1 MGLKRAI
8 TAIAALLLV
17 SLSVPAQAVNIH
29 LAPKASPAIEGSQAS
44 ADSVIRVAGW
54 DFKKVEQV
62 LIDDLP
68 TTFLASSNT
77 LISIRIPLGTNPGDV
92 TITLVSNSGNAK
104 SSFQIEI
111 VSLETEND
119 TKVTI
124 GSFLGYVAVYT
135 KNLSGEKLS
144 IQVGNK
150 IRDVSVLS
158 NDYTANLTKVG
169 SNRLVEVKVFV
180 AGQLVESAMVL
191 VR

>member
-1 MGLKRAI
+1 MGLKKAI
-8 TAIAALLLV
+8 TAIAAMLLV
-17 SLSVPAQAVNIH
+17 SLALPAHGLNLPQAPRATPV
-29 LAPKASPAIEGSQAS
+29 IEGSQAK

-68 TTFLASSNT
+68 TTFQASSNT
-77 LISIRIPLGTNPGDV
+77 LIAIRIPLGTNPGDV
-92 TITLVSNSGNAK
+92 TITLVSNSGNTK

-111 VSLETEND
+111 VSLETEKD

-150 IRDVSVLS
+150 FREVSVL
-158 NDYTANLTKVG
+158 NNNFTANLTKVG
-169 SNRLVEVKVFV
+169 GNRLVEVKVFV

>member
-1 MGLKRAI
+1 MGLKRVI

-17 SLSVPAQAVNIH
+17 SFALPAQAVNIH
-29 LAPKASPAIEGSQAS
+29 LAPKASVAIEGSQAS
-44 ADSVIRVAGW
+44 ADSVIRVGGW
-54 DFKKVEQV
+54 DFNKVEQV
-62 LIDDLP
+62 LIDDVP
-68 TTFLASSNT
+68 TTFQASSNT
-77 LISIRIPLGTNPGDV
+77 LIAIRIPLGTNPGDV
-92 TITLVSNSGNAK
+92 TITLVSNSGNTT

-111 VSLETEND
+111 VSLETEKD

-135 KNLSGEKLS
+135 KNLAGQKLS

-150 IRDVSVLS
+150 FREVSLLT
-158 NDYTANLTKVG
+158 NNFTANLTKVG

-180 AGQLVESAMVL
+180 AGQLVESTMVL

>member
-1 MGLKRAI
+1 MGQKKVI

-17 SLSVPAQAVNIH
+17 SFVLPAQAVNIH
-29 LAPKASPAIEGSQAS
+29 LAPKASAAIEGSQAS

-68 TTFLASSNT
+68 TTFQASSNT
-77 LISIRIPLGTNPGDV
+77 LIAIRIPLGTKPGDV
-92 TITLVSNSGNAK
+92 TITMVSNNGQTK
-104 SSFQIEI
+104 SQFQIEI
-111 VSLETEND
+111 VSLETQKD

-135 KNLSGEKLS
+135 KNLSGQKLS

-150 IRDVSVLS
+150 VRDVSVLS

>member
-1 MGLKRAI
+1 MGLKKAI
-8 TAIAALLLV
+8 TAIAAMLLIGL
-17 SLSVPAQAVNIH
+17 SLPAQG
-29 LAPKASPAIEGSQAS
+29 LSLQQAPKASPAIEGSQAT

-62 LIDDLP
+62 LIDELP
-68 TTFLASSNT
+68 TTFQASSNT
-77 LISIRIPLGTNPGDV
+77 LIAIRIPLGTNPGDV
-92 TITLVSNSGNAK
+92 TITLVSDQGK
-104 SSFQIEI
+104 SKSQFQFEI
-111 VSLETEND
+111 VSLETQKD

-135 KNLSGEKLS
+135 KNLSGQKLS

-150 IRDVSVLS
+150 FREVSVL
-158 NDYTANLTKVG
+158 NNNFTANLTKVG
-169 SNRLVEVKVFV
+169 GNRLVEVKVFV

>member
-1 MGLKRAI
+1 MGLKRVI

-17 SLSVPAQAVNIH
+17 SLALPAQAVNIH
-29 LAPKASPAIEGSQAS
+29 LAPKASPAIEGSQAN

-77 LISIRIPLGTNPGDV
+77 LIAIRIPLGTNPGDV
-92 TITLVSNSGNAK
+92 TITLISNGGNTK

-111 VSLETEND
+111 VSLETEKD

-135 KNLSGEKLS
+135 KNLSGQKLS
-144 IQVGNK
+144 IQVGN
-150 IRDVSVLS
+150 RYREVSVLT
-158 NDYTANLTKVG
+158 NNFTVNLTQVG
-169 SNRLVEVKVFV
+169 SNRLIEVKVFV
-180 AGQLVESAMVL
+180 TGQLVESAMVL

>member
-1 MGLKRAI
+1 MGLKKAI
-8 TAIAALLLV
+8 TAIAAMLLV
-17 SLSVPAQAVNIH
+17 SLALPAQGLNIIQ
-29 LAPKASPAIEGSQAS
+29 APRATPAIEGSQAK

-68 TTFLASSNT
+68 TTFQASSNI
-77 LISIRIPLGTNPGDV
+77 LIAIRIPLGTNPGDV
-92 TITLVSNSGNAK
+92 TITLVSNQGQTK

-111 VSLETEND
+111 VSLETEKD

-150 IRDVSVLS
+150 FREVSVL
-158 NDYTANLTKVG
+158 NNNFTANLTKVG
-169 SNRLVEVKVFV
+169 GNRLVEVKVFV
-180 AGQLVESAMVL
+180 AGQMVESAMVL

>member
-1 MGLKRAI
+1 MGLKRVI

-17 SLSVPAQAVNIH
+17 SFALPAQGVNIQ
-29 LAPKASPAIEGSQAS
+29 LAPKASPEIEGSQAS

-62 LIDDLP
+62 LIDELP
-68 TTFLASSNT
+68 TTFQASSNT
-77 LISIRIPLGTNPGDV
+77 LIAIRIPLGTNPGDV
-92 TITLVSNSGNAK
+92 TITLISNGGNTK
-104 SSFQIEI
+104 SEFQIEI

-150 IRDVSVLS
+150 LREVSVL
-158 NDYTANLTKVG
+158 NNNFTANLTRVG

-180 AGQLVESAMVL
+180 AVQLVESTMVL

>member
-1 MGLKRAI
+1 MGLKRVI

-17 SLSVPAQAVNIH
+17 SFALPAQAVNIH

-54 DFKKVEQV
+54 DFNKVEQV
-62 LIDDLP
+62 LIDDVP
-68 TTFLASSNT
+68 TTFQASSNT
-77 LISIRIPLGTNPGDV
+77 LIAIRIPLGTNPGDV
-92 TITLVSNSGNAK
+92 TITLVSNSGNTK

-111 VSLETEND
+111 VSLETEKD

-144 IQVGNK
+144 IQVGN
-150 IRDVSVLS
+150 RFREVSVLTS
-158 NDYTANLTKVG
+158 NFTANLTRVG

>member
-1 MGLKRAI
+1 MGLKRVI
-8 TAIAALLLV
+8 TAIAAMLLV
-17 SLSVPAQAVNIH
+17 SLALPAQGLN
-29 LAPKASPAIEGSQAS
+29 LTQAPRATTAIEGSQAK

-68 TTFLASSNT
+68 TTFQASSNT
-77 LISIRIPLGTNPGDV
+77 MIAIRIPLGTNPGDV
-92 TITLVSNSGNAK
+92 TITLVSNQGQTK

-111 VSLETEND
+111 VSLETEKD

-150 IRDVSVLS
+150 FREVSVL
-158 NDYTANLTKVG
+158 NNNFTANLTKVG
-169 SNRLVEVKVFV
+169 GNRLVEVKVFV

>member
-1 MGLKRAI
+1 MGLKRVI

-17 SLSVPAQAVNIH
+17 SFALPAQAVSIH
-29 LAPKASPAIEGSQAS
+29 LAPKASAAIEGSQAN

-62 LIDDLP
+62 FIDDLP
-68 TTFLASSNT
+68 TTFQASSNT
-77 LISIRIPLGTNPGDV
+77 LIAIRIPLGTNPGDV
-92 TITLVSNSGNAK
+92 TITLVSNSGNTK

-111 VSLETEND
+111 VSLETEKD

-144 IQVGNK
+144 IQVGN
-150 IRDVSVLS
+150 RFREVSVLT
-158 NDYTANLTKVG
+158 NNFTANLTKVG

>member
-1 MGLKRAI
+1 MGLKRVI

-17 SLSVPAQAVNIH
+17 SFAYPAQAVNIH
-29 LAPKASPAIEGSQAS
+29 LAPKASPATEGSQAS

-77 LISIRIPLGTNPGDV
+77 LIAIRIPLGTNPGDV
-92 TITLVSNSGNAK
+92 TITMVSNNGQTK
-104 SSFQIEI
+104 SQFQIEI
-111 VSLETEND
+111 VSLETQKD

-124 GSFLGYVAVYT
+124 GQ
-135 KNLSGEKLS
+135 KLS
-144 IQVGNK
+144 IQVGSK
-150 IRDVSVLS
+150 VRDVSVLS

>member
-1 MGLKRAI
+1 M
-8 TAIAALLLV
+8 AALLLV
-17 SLSVPAQAVNIH
+17 TLSNPAHALTSHQ
-29 LAPKASPAIEGSQAS
+29 APKASPAIEGSQAS

-68 TTFLASSNT
+68 TSFHATSNS
-77 LISIRIPLGTNPGDV
+77 LIAIRIPLGTNPGDV
-92 TITLVSNSGNAK
+92 TITLVSNQGQTL

-111 VSLETEND
+111 VSLEIQKD

-135 KNLSGEKLS
+135 KNLAGQKLS

-150 IRDVSVLS
+150 RRDVSVLS
-158 NDYTANLTKVG
+158 NDYTVNLTKVG
-169 SNRLVEVKVFV
+169 GNRLVEVRVFV
-180 AGQLVESAMVL
+180 AGQLVESTIVL

>member
-1 MGLKRAI
+1 MGLKKAI
-8 TAIAALLLV
+8 TAIAAMLLV
-17 SLSVPAQAVNIH
+17 SLALPAQGLN
-29 LAPKASPAIEGSQAS
+29 LTQAPRATTAIEGSQAK

-68 TTFLASSNT
+68 TTFQASSNT
-77 LISIRIPLGTNPGDV
+77 MIAIRIPLGTNPGDV
-92 TITLVSNSGNAK
+92 TITLVSNQGQTK

-111 VSLETEND
+111 VSLETEKD

-150 IRDVSVLS
+150 FREVSVL
-158 NDYTANLTKVG
+158 NNNFTANLTKVG
-169 SNRLVEVKVFV
+169 GNRLVEVKVFV

>member
-1 MGLKRAI
+1 MGLKRVI

-17 SLSVPAQAVNIH
+17 SFAYPAQAVNIH
-29 LAPKASPAIEGSQAS
+29 LAPKASPATEGSQAS

-77 LISIRIPLGTNPGDV
+77 LIAIRIPLGTNPGDV
-92 TITLVSNSGNAK
+92 TITMVSNNGQTK
-104 SSFQIEI
+104 SQFQIEI
-111 VSLETEND
+111 VSLETQKD

-135 KNLSGEKLS
+135 KNLSGQKLS

-150 IRDVSVLS
+150 VRDVSVLS

>member
-1 MGLKRAI
+1 MGLKRVI

-17 SLSVPAQAVNIH
+17 SFVLPAQAVNIH

-68 TTFLASSNT
+68 TTFQASSNT
-77 LISIRIPLGTNPGDV
+77 LIAIRIPLGTNPGDV
-92 TITLVSNSGNAK
+92 TITMVSNNGQTK
-104 SSFQIEI
+104 SQFQIEI
-111 VSLETEND
+111 VSLETQKD

-135 KNLSGEKLS
+135 KNLSGQKLS
-144 IQVGNK
+144 IQVGSK
-150 IRDVSVLS
+150 VRDVSVLS

>member
-17 SLSVPAQAVNIH
+17 SFALPAQAVNIQ

-44 ADSVIRVAGW
+44 ADSVIKVAGW
-54 DFKKVEQV
+54 DFKQVEQV
-62 LIDDLP
+62 FIDDLP
-68 TTFLASSNT
+68 TTFQTLSNS
-77 LISIRIPLGTNPGDV
+77 LIAIRIPLGTNPGDV
-92 TITLVSNSGNAK
+92 TITLVSNSGNTK
-104 SSFQIEI
+104 SSFKIEI
-111 VSLETEND
+111 VSLESEKD

-135 KNLSGEKLS
+135 KNLSGQKLF

-150 IRDVSVLS
+150 FREVSVLT
-158 NDYTANLTKVG
+158 NNFTANLTKVG

>member
-1 MGLKRAI
+1 MGLKKAI
-8 TAIAALLLV
+8 TAIAAMLLV
-17 SLSVPAQAVNIH
+17 SLALPAQGLN
-29 LAPKASPAIEGSQAS
+29 LAQAPRATPAIEGSQAK

-68 TTFLASSNT
+68 TTFQASSNT
-77 LISIRIPLGTNPGDV
+77 LIAIRIPLGTNPGDV
-92 TITLVSNSGNAK
+92 TITLVSNGGNTE

-111 VSLETEND
+111 VSLETEKD

-150 IRDVSVLS
+150 FREVSVLD
-158 NDYTANLTKVG
+158 NNFTVNLTKVG

>member
-1 MGLKRAI
+1 MGLKRVI
-8 TAIAALLLV
+8 TTMAALLLV
-17 SLSVPAQAVNIH
+17 TLSIPAQAITTH
-29 LAPKASPAIEGSQAS
+29 QAPKASPAIEGSQAS

-68 TTFLASSNT
+68 TTFQATSNT
-77 LISIRIPLGTNPGDV
+77 LIAIRIPLGTNPGDV
-92 TITLVSNSGNAK
+92 TITLVSNQGQTL

-111 VSLETEND
+111 VSLETQKD

-135 KNLSGEKLS
+135 KNLAGQKLS

-150 IRDVSVLS
+150 RRDVSVLS
-158 NDYTANLTKVG
+158 NDYTVNLTKVG
-169 SNRLVEVKVFV
+169 GNRLVEVRVFV
-180 AGQLVESAMVL
+180 AGQLVESTIVL

>member
-1 MGLKRAI
+1 MGQKKVFA
-8 TAIAALLLV
+8 AIAALLLV
-17 SLSVPAQAVNIH
+17 SFVLPAQAVNIH
-29 LAPKASPAIEGSQAS
+29 LAPKASPATEGSQAS

-77 LISIRIPLGTNPGDV
+77 LIAIRIPLGTNPGDV
-92 TITLVSNSGNAK
+92 TITMVSNNGQTK
-104 SSFQIEI
+104 SQFQIEI
-111 VSLETEND
+111 VSLETQKD

-135 KNLSGEKLS
+135 KNLSGQKLS

-150 IRDVSVLS
+150 VRDVSVLS

>member
-1 MGLKRAI
+1 MGLKKVI
-8 TAIAALLLV
+8 TAIAAMLLV
-17 SLSVPAQAVNIH
+17 SLALPAQGLNIIQ
-29 LAPKASPAIEGSQAS
+29 APRATPAIEGSQAK

-68 TTFLASSNT
+68 TSFQASSNT
-77 LISIRIPLGTNPGDV
+77 LIAIRIPLGTNPGDV
-92 TITLVSNSGNAK
+92 TITLVSNQGQTK

-111 VSLETEND
+111 VSLETEKD

-150 IRDVSVLS
+150 FREVSVLD
-158 NDYTANLTKVG
+158 NNFTANLTKVG
-169 SNRLVEVKVFV
+169 GNRLVEVKVFV

>member
-1 MGLKRAI
+1 MGQKKVFA
-8 TAIAALLLV
+8 AIAALLLV
-17 SLSVPAQAVNIH
+17 SFVLPAQAVNIH
-29 LAPKASPAIEGSQAS
+29 LAPKASAAIEGSQAS

-68 TTFLASSNT
+68 TTFQASSNT
-77 LISIRIPLGTNPGDV
+77 LIAIRIPLGTKPGDV
-92 TITLVSNSGNAK
+92 TITMVSNNGQTK
-104 SSFQIEI
+104 SQFQIEI
-111 VSLETEND
+111 VSLETQKD

-135 KNLSGEKLS
+135 KNLSGQKLS

-150 IRDVSVLS
+150 VRDVSVLS

>member
-1 MGLKRAI
+1 MGLKKVI
-8 TAIAALLLV
+8 TAIAAMLLV
-17 SLSVPAQAVNIH
+17 SLALPAQGLNIIQ
-29 LAPKASPAIEGSQAS
+29 APRATTAIEGSQAK

-68 TTFLASSNT
+68 TTFQASSNI
-77 LISIRIPLGTNPGDV
+77 LIAIRIPLGTNPGDV
-92 TITLVSNSGNAK
+92 TITLVSNQGQTK

-111 VSLETEND
+111 VSLETEKD

-150 IRDVSVLS
+150 FREVSVL
-158 NDYTANLTKVG
+158 NNNFTANLTKVG
-169 SNRLVEVKVFV
+169 GNRLVEVKVFV

>member
-1 MGLKRAI
+1 MGLKRVI
-8 TAIAALLLV
+8 TTIAALLLAT
-17 SLSVPAQAVNIH
+17 LNLPAQAITIYQ
-29 LAPKASPAIEGSQAS
+29 APKASPAIEGSQAG

-62 LIDDLP
+62 LIDELP
-68 TTFLASSNT
+68 TSFQASSNT
-77 LISIRIPLGTNPGDV
+77 LIAIRIPLGTNPGDV
-92 TITLVSNSGNAK
+92 TITLVSNYGQTK

-111 VSLETEND
+111 VSLETQKD

-135 KNLSGEKLS
+135 KNLSGQKLS

-150 IRDVSVLS
+150 RRDVSVLT

-169 SNRLVEVKVFV
+169 SNRLVDVKVFV

>member
-1 MGLKRAI
+1 MGLKKVI
-8 TAIAALLLV
+8 TAIAAMLLV
-17 SLSVPAQAVNIH
+17 SLALPAQGLNII
-29 LAPKASPAIEGSQAS
+29 LAPRATPAIEGSQAK
-44 ADSVIRVAGW
+44 ADSVIRVGGW
-54 DFKKVEQV
+54 EFKKVEQV

-68 TTFLASSNT
+68 TTFQASSNT
-77 LISIRIPLGTNPGDV
+77 LIAIRIPLGTNPGDV
-92 TITLVSNSGNAK
+92 TITLVSNSGNTK

-111 VSLETEND
+111 VSLETEKD

-150 IRDVSVLS
+150 FREVSVL
-158 NDYTANLTKVG
+158 NNNFTANLTKVG
-169 SNRLVEVKVFV
+169 GNRLVEVKVFV

>member
-1 MGLKRAI
+1 MGLKKPI
-8 TAIAALLLV
+8 TAIAAMLLI
-17 SLSVPAQAVNIH
+17 SLGLPAQGFTIH
-29 LAPKASPAIEGSQAS
+29 QAPRASTAIEGSQAS

-54 DFKKVEQV
+54 DFKEVEKV
-62 LIDDLP
+62 LIDDRP
-68 TTFLASSNT
+68 TTFQASSNS
-77 LISIRIPLGTNPGDV
+77 LIAIRIPLGTNPGDV
-92 TITLVSNSGNAK
+92 TITLVSDSGRAK

-111 VSLETEND
+111 VSLETEKD

-135 KNLSGEKLS
+135 KNLSGQKLS

-150 IRDVSVLS
+150 FREVSVLD
-158 NDYTANLTKVG
+158 NNFTANLTKIG

-180 AGQLVESAMVL
+180 AGQLVESDMVL

>member
-8 TAIAALLLV
+8 TTIAALLLATI
-17 SLSVPAQAVNIH
+17 SLPVQAITTQQ
-29 LAPKASPAIEGSQAS
+29 APKASPAIEGSQAS

-62 LIDDLP
+62 LIDERP
-68 TTFLASSNT
+68 TSFQASSNT
-77 LISIRIPLGTNPGDV
+77 LIAIRIPLGTNPGDV
-92 TITLVSNSGNAK
+92 IITLVSNKGQTK
-104 SSFQIEI
+104 SNFQIEI
-111 VSLETEND
+111 VSLETRKD

-135 KNLSGEKLS
+135 KNLSGQKLS

-150 IRDVSVLS
+150 RRDVSVLS

-169 SNRLVEVKVFV
+169 GNRLVEVRVFV
-180 AGQLVESAMVL
+180 AGQLVESNMVL

>member
-1 MGLKRAI
+1 MGLKKPI
-8 TAIAALLLV
+8 TAIAAMLLI
-17 SLSVPAQAVNIH
+17 SLGLPAQGFTIH
-29 LAPKASPAIEGSQAS
+29 QAPRASTAIEGSQAS

-54 DFKKVEQV
+54 DFKQVEKV
-62 LIDDLP
+62 LIDDRP
-68 TTFLASSNT
+68 TTFQASSNS
-77 LISIRIPLGTNPGDV
+77 LIAIRIPLGTNPGDV
-92 TITLVSNSGNAK
+92 TITLVSNQGQTK

-111 VSLETEND
+111 VSLETEKD

-135 KNLSGEKLS
+135 KNLSGQKLS

-150 IRDVSVLS
+150 FREVSVLD
-158 NDYTANLTKVG
+158 NNFTANLTKIG

-180 AGQLVESAMVL
+180 AGQLVQSAMVL

>member
-1 MGLKRAI
+1 MGLKKPI
-8 TAIAALLLV
+8 TAIAAMLLI
-17 SLSVPAQAVNIH
+17 SLGLPAQGFTIH
-29 LAPKASPAIEGSQAS
+29 QAPRASTAIEGSQAS

-54 DFKKVEQV
+54 DFKQVEKV
-62 LIDDLP
+62 LIDDRP
-68 TTFLASSNT
+68 TTFQASSNS
-77 LISIRIPLGTNPGDV
+77 LIAIRIPLGTNPGDV
-92 TITLVSNSGNAK
+92 TITLVSNQGQTK

-111 VSLETEND
+111 VSLETEKD

-135 KNLSGEKLS
+135 KNLSGQKLS

-150 IRDVSVLS
+150 FREVSVLD
-158 NDYTANLTKVG
+158 NNFTANLTKIV

>member
-1 MGLKRAI
+1 MGLKKPI
-8 TAIAALLLV
+8 TAIAAMLLI
-17 SLSVPAQAVNIH
+17 SLGLPAQGFTIH
-29 LAPKASPAIEGSQAS
+29 QAPRASTAIEGSQAS

-54 DFKKVEQV
+54 DFKQVEKV
-62 LIDDLP
+62 LIDDRP
-68 TTFLASSNT
+68 TTFQASSNS
-77 LISIRIPLGTNPGDV
+77 LIAIRIPLGTNPGDV
-92 TITLVSNSGNAK
+92 TITLVSNHGQTK

-111 VSLETEND
+111 VSLETEKD

-135 KNLSGEKLS
+135 KNLSGQKLS

-150 IRDVSVLS
+150 FREVSVLD
-158 NDYTANLTKVG
+158 NNFTANLTKIG

>member
-1 MGLKRAI
+1 MGLKKPI
-8 TAIAALLLV
+8 TAIAAMLLI
-17 SLSVPAQAVNIH
+17 SLGLPAQGFTIH
-29 LAPKASPAIEGSQAS
+29 QAPRASTAIEGSQAS

-54 DFKKVEQV
+54 DFKQVEKV
-62 LIDDLP
+62 LIDDRP
-68 TTFLASSNT
+68 TTFQASSNS
-77 LISIRIPLGTNPGDV
+77 LIAIRIPLGTNPGDV
-92 TITLVSNSGNAK
+92 TITLVSNQGQTK

-111 VSLETEND
+111 VSLETEKD

-135 KNLSGEKLS
+135 KNLSGQKLS

-150 IRDVSVLS
+150 FREVSVLD
-158 NDYTANLTKVG
+158 NNFTANLTKIG

>member
-1 MGLKRAI
+1 MGLNKVI
-8 TAIAALLLV
+8 TAIAAMLLV
-17 SLSVPAQAVNIH
+17 GLALPAQGLNIH
-29 LAPKASPAIEGSQAS
+29 RAPRATPAIEGSQAK
-44 ADSVIRVAGW
+44 ADSVFRVAGW

-68 TTFLASSNT
+68 TTFQASSNI
-77 LISIRIPLGTNPGDV
+77 LIAIRIPLGTNPGDV
-92 TITLVSNSGNAK
+92 TITLVSNSGNTK

-111 VSLETEND
+111 VSLETEKD

-144 IQVGNK
+144 IQVGSK
-150 IRDVSVLS
+150 FREVLVL
-158 NDYTANLTKVG
+158 NNNFTANLTKVG
-169 SNRLVEVKVFV
+169 GNRLVEVKVFV

>member
-1 MGLKRAI
+1 MGLKKVI
-8 TAIAALLLV
+8 TAIAAMLLV
-17 SLSVPAQAVNIH
+17 SFALPAQGLNIIQ
-29 LAPKASPAIEGSQAS
+29 APRATPAIEGSQAK

-68 TTFLASSNT
+68 TTFQASSNT
-77 LISIRIPLGTNPGDV
+77 VIAIRIPLGTNPGDV
-92 TITLVSNSGNAK
+92 TITLVSNSGNTK

-111 VSLETEND
+111 VSLETEKD

-150 IRDVSVLS
+150 FREVSVL
-158 NDYTANLTKVG
+158 NNNFTANLTKVG
-169 SNRLVEVKVFV
+169 GNRLVEVKVFV

>member
-1 MGLKRAI
+1 MGLKKPI
-8 TAIAALLLV
+8 TAIAAMLLI
-17 SLSVPAQAVNIH
+17 SLCLPAQGFTIH
-29 LAPKASPAIEGSQAS
+29 QAPRASTAIEGSQAS

-54 DFKKVEQV
+54 DFKQVEKV
-62 LIDDLP
+62 LIDDRP
-68 TTFLASSNT
+68 TTFQASSNS
-77 LISIRIPLGTNPGDV
+77 LIAIRIPLGTNPGDV
-92 TITLVSNSGNAK
+92 TITLVSNQGQTK

-111 VSLETEND
+111 VSLETEKD

-135 KNLSGEKLS
+135 KNLSGQKLS

-150 IRDVSVLS
+150 FREVSVLD
-158 NDYTANLTKVG
+158 NNFTANLTKIG

>member
-1 MGLKRAI
+1 MGLKRVI

-17 SLSVPAQAVNIH
+17 SLALPAQAVNIH
-29 LAPKASPAIEGSQAS
+29 LAPKASPAIEGSQAN

-92 TITLVSNSGNAK
+92 TITLISNGGNTK

-111 VSLETEND
+111 VSLETEKD

-135 KNLSGEKLS
+135 KNLSGQKLS
-144 IQVGNK
+144 IQVGN
-150 IRDVSVLS
+150 RYREVSVLT
-158 NDYTANLTKVG
+158 NNFTVNLTQVG
-169 SNRLVEVKVFV
+169 SNRLIEVKVFV
-180 AGQLVESAMVL
+180 TGQLVESAMVL

>member
-1 MGLKRAI
+1 MGLKRVI

-17 SLSVPAQAVNIH
+17 SLALPAQAVNIH
-29 LAPKASPAIEGSQAS
+29 LAPKASPAIEGSQAN

-77 LISIRIPLGTNPGDV
+77 LIAIRIPLGTNPGDV
-92 TITLVSNSGNAK
+92 TITLISNGGNTK

-111 VSLETEND
+111 VSLETEKD

-135 KNLSGEKLS
+135 KNLSGQKLS
-144 IQVGNK
+144 IQVGN
-150 IRDVSVLS
+150 RYREVSVLT
-158 NDYTANLTKVG
+158 NNFTVNLTKVG
-169 SNRLVEVKVFV
+169 SNRLIEVKVFV
-180 AGQLVESAMVL
+180 TGQLVESAMVL